1 MNIGKSREIKGK
13 LLVVEN
19 HPEMKMAL
27 KDVLEDAGYRVE
39 SAANGKD
46 GLNLF
51 ITFQP
56 DLIISDIT
64 MPVMDGHQLLH
75 AVRSNPNGKFIPF
88 IFLSAYQKTVKFVEE
103 ITRQSADF
111 LIKPISKK
119 ELLKVVHARMRRI
132 KEL

>member
-39 SAANGKD
+39 SAANGED

-119 ELLKVVHARMRRI
+119 ELLKVVHARMRRV
-132 KEL
+132 KEQ

>member
-75 AVRSNPNGKFIPF
+75 AVRSSPKGKFTPF

-132 KEL
+132 KE

>member
-39 SAANGKD
+39 SAANGED

-75 AVRSNPNGKFIPF
+75 AVRSNPSGKFIPF

-119 ELLKVVHARMRRI
+119 ELLKVVHARMRRV
-132 KEL
+132 KEQ

>member
-1 MNIGKSREIKGK
+1 MNEEKSREIKGK

-19 HPEMKMAL
+19 SPEMKMAL

-39 SAANGKD
+39 SAANGEE

-51 ITFQP
+51 ISFQP

-75 AVRSNPNGKFIPF
+75 AVRSNPKGKFIPF
-88 IFLSAYQKTVKFVEE
+88 VFLSAYQKPVKFVEE
-103 ITRQSADF
+103 ITRQSTDY
-111 LIKPISKK
+111 LTKPISKE
-119 ELLKVVHARMRRI
+119 ELLKVVHARMRRM
-132 KEL
+132 KEQ

>member
-88 IFLSAYQKTVKFVEE
+88 IFLSAYQKTVNFGEE
-103 ITRQSADF
+103 ITRQSTDF

-132 KEL
+132 KE